1 VEVGV
6 SKDQKYMPSTLLIS
20 CGKYFRVL
28 DFSRCFLSEQSLEK
42 NVLSLHLPGLILLP
56 QLLPLH
62 AGLKV

>member
-1 VEVGV
+1 
-6 SKDQKYMPSTLLIS
+6 MPSTLLIS